1 MSSSSSENRV
11 GVGQIYSAL
20 VALRAEPVMDPETR
34 PDGPQPEDRLRL
46 LGALLAAVELEITA
60 ATRIDDEFYQGFTGV
75 IGGWAETVGADE
87 APAYLVIINRL
98 QRTAVQMM
106 QPEDE
111 EKRPGQAASVAA
123 AIAGADLLAA
133 QLAADYGSLDGARH
147 SLNRAEGSLANI
159 VVGMHVLRVGLGDV
173 ED

>member
-1 MSSSSSENRV
+1 MSSSSEHRV
-11 GVGQIYSAL
+11 GVDQIYSAL
-20 VALRAEPVMDPETR
+20 VALRAEPVMDPEAR

-75 IGGWAETVGADE
+75 IGGWAETVGANA
-87 APAYLVIINRL
+87 APAYLVITNRL

-111 EKRPGQAASVAA
+111 EKKRPGQAASVAA
-123 AIAGADLLAA
+123 AMAGADLLAA
-133 QLAADYGSLDGARH
+133 QLAADYGSLDGARR